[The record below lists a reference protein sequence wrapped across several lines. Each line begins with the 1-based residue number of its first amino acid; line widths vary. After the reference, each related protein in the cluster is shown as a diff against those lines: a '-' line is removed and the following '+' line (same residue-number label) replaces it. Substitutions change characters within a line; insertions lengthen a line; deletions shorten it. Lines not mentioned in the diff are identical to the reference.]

1 MEQPTKTV
9 SVAALP
15 QVRVLGRTTGTDVV
29 NLFWTGS
36 GIEFIYTGS
45 ELQMEVNAD
54 YDAYEPW
61 LAVELNGVQIS
72 RVPLNKGKN
81 EVCLFRGM
89 TVGKPKHVRILK
101 EVQAM
106 HQDPGHLLQIV
117 GLQYADG
124 EFLQLPEPKYRL
136 EFVGDSIT
144 SGEGTVGA
152 VYEEDWISAFFSAEN
167 TYPRMVADALSAEY
181 RVISQ
186 SGWGYAIILRE
197 EFSCLES
204 ITNRDTIN
212 WILKNEY
219 RRSIMEH
226 LPKRITENGI
236 DYILVGDYYIP
247 DLRLPEESRPIGRW
261 GRMHRD
267 YLKEWRPVLYN
278 DLLLSGRFWTYL
290 ADLNEQAQN
299 RLEVITEQMKAA
311 SMLPFRNWTKPCCTV

>member
-1 MEQPTKTV
+1 MEQPTKIV

-45 ELQMEVNAD
+45 EIQVEVNAD
-54 YDAYEPW
+54 FDAYEPW

-124 EFLQLPEPKYRL
+124 EFQQLPEPKYRL

-167 TYPRMVADALSAEY
+167 TYPSMVADALSAEY